1 MHGMCVVKA
10 IEQGLID
17 DWTNADF
24 DAEGKALIGF
34 VTNEGRFVDRE
45 EAALIQQ
52 RQPVKLPGCIGWRP
66 YKSDDNRPPYYRMHG
81 PPTDRTVYDYAYGGK
96 LPPKGWSDTY
106 RPKIAEH
113 CGHCDTPTEVTLK
126 PQNINLRRISPQEK
140 KMGTKVEK
148 EHVVKAKD
156 AIAVAAAHWKEDP
169 KYYAHGKKKGV
180 FPELSKPK
188 SYLAGVDS
196 LGL

>member
-1 MHGMCVVKA
+1 M
-10 IEQGLID
+10 
-17 DWTNADF
+17 
-24 DAEGKALIGF
+24 
-34 VTNEGRFVDRE
+34 
-45 EAALIQQ
+45 
-52 RQPVKLPGCIGWRP
+52 
-66 YKSDDNRPPYYRMHG
+66 NRATRIVARLLE
-81 PPTDRTVYDYAYGGK
+81 D
-96 LPPKGWSDTY
+96 
-106 RPKIAEH
+106 

-169 KYYAHGKKKGV
+169 KYSAHGKKKGV